1 MQSAVE
7 ATFPLI
13 FKGKIYLLT
22 LSLGNFLKKKFE
34 PPWPEQIQRVPA
46 TFEVG
51 ISAEIMTNIYYDD
64 GGFVYD
70 N

>member
-1 MQSAVE
+1 M
-7 ATFPLI
+7 
-13 FKGKIYLLT
+13 
-22 LSLGNFLKKKFE
+22 
-34 PPWPEQIQRVPA
+34 QRVPA